1 MIVLPVF
8 YILWSIRI
16 IANVLSFIQ
25 LWYVKEYR
33 FDRMF
38 IHLKTP
44 QGKRLLFLPFKRP
57 PMSVKAL
64 FLFGVTV
71 CTSIL
76 VILFSPF
83 PLYLTFFI
91 LDVGCFVFIALLV
104 ALLKLP
110 THLLHTYKIK
120 KSVALLRKHASMNV
134 IGITGSYGKTSTK
147 EFVSTILSTE
157 YETLKTQASKNSP
170 IGIAE
175 LILSSLMPNHQMFVV
190 EMGAYKKGEI
200 AEMCAMVRPEIGIVT
215 AINPQ
220 HQDLFG
226 SIERTIEA
234 KYELVSN
241 LVGKRIVVINADNS
255 YTKQMGVRAK
265 SEGCSVIFY
274 SVHSKKTEWYATDIE
289 QLSDTISFVAH
300 FGAKSARLKASLLGV
315 YQVSNILAALAA
327 AVAAGMPFEIA
338 TKAVNALVPFNKTMQ
353 PVSTSIPAQCI
364 DDTFNNN
371 PDAAIAALHYLKTRK
386 GKKILVF
393 QPMIELGNYAGESHR
408 NVGAV
413 AASICN
419 EIILT
424 NDNYL
429 NYFQE
434 GVQSKKDTTTVQVL
448 SAKEAAL
455 FIRSHTSTGDTV
467 LFKGKEAA
475 NVLSELK

>member
-1 MIVLPVF
+1 MNLLPIL

-33 FDRMF
+33 FDRML
-38 IHLKTP
+38 IHLKTS

-57 PMSVKAL
+57 PLSFKAL
-64 FLFGVTV
+64 VLFGVSF
-71 CTSIL
+71 CLAIL

-83 PLYLTFFI
+83 PLYFSFLI
-91 LDVGCFVFIALLV
+91 LDLGSFIFIALLV
-104 ALLKLP
+104 ALLKIP
-110 THLLHTYKIK
+110 TFILHTYRIK
-120 KSVALLRKHASMNV
+120 TSVTKLRNHSPMNV

-147 EFVSTILSTE
+147 EFLSTILSTE

-175 LILSSLMPNHQMFVV
+175 LVLTSLKPIHRMFVV

-200 AEMCAMVRPEIGIVT
+200 AEMCGMVHPEVGIIT

-226 SIERTIEA
+226 SIENTIEA

-241 LVGKRIVVINADNS
+241 LVGKRIVVINADNQ
-255 YTKQMGVRAK
+255 YTEMMGDRAK
-265 SEGCSVIFY
+265 GEGCTVIWY
-274 SVHSKKTEWYATDIE
+274 SMIKTNMDWYATDVK
-289 QLSDTISFVAH
+289 QSLDAVSFIVH
-300 FGAKSARLKASLLGV
+300 FGKKSARLNAPLLGV

-327 AVAAGMPFEIA
+327 AVAAGMTFERA
-338 TKAVNALVPFNKTMQ
+338 TNAVSSLVPLNKTMQ
-353 PVSTSIPAQCI
+353 PVSSSIPAQCI

-371 PDAAIAALHYLKTRK
+371 PDAAIAALEYLRTRT
-386 GKKILVF
+386 GKKLLVF
-393 QPMIELGNYAGESHR
+393 QPMIELGSYAGESHR
-408 NVGAV
+408 RVGAI
-413 AASICN
+413 ASEICN
-419 EIILT
+419 NIILT

-429 NYFQE
+429 NYFLE
-434 GVQSKKDTTTVQVL
+434 GAKSEKSTISVQVL
-448 SAKEAAL
+448 STKEAAS
-455 FIRSHTSTGDTV
+455 FIRSHSRAGDTV

-475 NVLSELK
+475 KVLAELK